1 MVNFTAE
8 KCAVLNVLMKM
19 GMVMVTINQAYTVRY
34 RQCNIQN
41 YFVHKNC
48 STISTEILN
57 LHLWNDDSLKVTKT
71 KLWKIGSCTTIDYRF
86 TGADPR
92 MVRIG
97 TGPPFLQIN
106 QANSA
111 YFRLFLGYFRVIS
124 ATRPPLLDLG
134 PHFLHILD
142 PPLVQTSKLQKF

>member
-19 GMVMVTINQAYTVRY
+19 SMVMVTINQAYTVRY

-71 KLWKIGSCTTIDYRF
+71 KLRPVLTKWATSRQ
-86 TGADPR
+86 
-92 MVRIG
+92 G
-97 TGPPFLQIN
+97 TKGDMAHWTFQKSIKNKGISQGNNGLWTPNMAATL
-106 QANSA
+106 A
-111 YFRLFLGYFRVIS
+111 YYIS
-124 ATRPPLLDLG
+124 
-134 PHFLHILD
+134 F
-142 PPLVQTSKLQKF
+142 